1 MFAEIDDEADF
12 NIGGLHVGEGLSN
25 VNLGDAADR
34 FQLLMFR
41 AIALTLRVDHHFVRN
56 EEVQA
61 MPAHDEILVSDL
73 YFQFRLCRDAS
84 QPQFV
89 EESILVYR
97 FQEARPEG
105 RVDIHSSPDDRVS
118 QAFRFHPSLMAIC
131 EPGENSH
138 GFNGF
143 RGLESLNPQNPRLL
157 IRLFRDNFSR
167 GFSCVR

>member
-1 MFAEIDDEADF
+1 
-12 NIGGLHVGEGLSN
+12 
-25 VNLGDAADR
+25 
-34 FQLLMFR
+34 
-41 AIALTLRVDHHFVRN
+41 
-56 EEVQA
+56 

-89 EESILVYR
+89 KESILVYR

-118 QAFRFHPSLMAIC
+118 QAFRFHSSLMAIC
-131 EPGENSH
+131 EPGKNSH

-143 RGLESLNPQNPRLL
+143 SGLESVQSVESAAKPSLVL
-157 IRLFRDNFSR
+157 R
-167 GFSCVR
+167 GFHVRECLREVDLGESADRFYTVKQ